1 MKLTSSRGFTLIE
14 LMIVVA
20 VVGILGAIAYPSYT
34 SSVLKGKRAQART
47 ALAEL
52 MQQQERY
59 MTQNNTYLAFTSA
72 QDGTTTPSTGVP
84 FKAFSGDTLSQS
96 NYRMSAQQC
105 PGAGATFL
113 ELKECVRLVATP
125 NKVDPEGENLRMTS
139 SGTKDCT
146 GTSWSTNPKLCW
158 P

>member
-1 MKLTSSRGFTLIE
+1 MTMSRSRGFTLIE

-72 QDGTTTPSTGVP
+72 QDGTTNVTAP
-84 FKAFSGDTLSQS
+84 FKVFSGDSLSQAS
-96 NYRMSAQQC
+96 HRLKAEAC
-105 PGAGATFL
+105 PGAGSTFL
-113 ELKECVRLVATP
+113 DLKECVRLAATP
-125 NKVDPEGENLRMTS
+125 NSSDPEAEDLRMTS
-139 SGTKDCT
+139 TGTKDCT
-146 GTSWSTNPKLCW
+146 GTAWTSNKKLCW